1 MRKKRLSGR
10 ITKQMSSDLKMYDFS
25 LQLNDIDDRKFVIA
39 DDMSMKYQM
48 IPRGMMAKLIII
60 PLMTIALVKTKK
72 TMLKVQ

>member
-60 PLMTIALVKTKK
+60 PLMTIAPVKTKK

>member
-1 MRKKRLSGR
+1 MRKKSLSGR

>member
-1 MRKKRLSGR
+1 
-10 ITKQMSSDLKMYDFS
+10 MYDFS

>member
-1 MRKKRLSGR
+1 MRKKSLSGR

-60 PLMTIALVKTKK
+60 PLMTIAPVKTKK